1 MSFPSF
7 QTATL
12 TNRNLINPQEY
23 QGSAHFIHNRTSD
36 GLEVLLSPLSIFTA
50 SMDLENEVDIKMTRR
65 QECLFFNKVCKILE
79 EALSL
84 KHCRRRRRRPPP
96 KHCRRRR
103 RRPPPPPP
111 SRPQSLPFRLELVAG
126 WRVETGRPIAK

>member
-50 SMDLENEVDIKMTRR
+50 SMDLENEVDIKMTRM
-65 QECLFFNKVCKILE
+65 QECLFFNKVCQILE
-79 EALSL
+79 EALS
-84 KHCRRRRRRPPP
+84 P